1 MPVFQTGLFLS
12 GGAKVMTSPKII
24 RWLAE
29 GTKIA
34 NNKGVDGL
42 IKHLGKASTIFAGED
57 PALQEFV
64 INFATAMQGNKD
76 KGNKK

>member
-1 MPVFQTGLFLS
+1 
-12 GGAKVMTSPKII
+12 MTSPKVV

-34 NNKGVDGL
+34 ENKGVDGL

-57 PALQEFV
+57 PEIQAFV
-64 INFATAMQGNKD
+64 MDFANAMQG
-76 KGNKK
+76 KKKKKE